1 MLFLKDLRRLKMNQ
15 TAKITESFVSQ
26 TVVGGKE
33 DGRFLTG
40 TVTVTNAGVE
50 IGNFST
56 DLLDNQGSV
65 KYNKDVDNL
74 TVFQMENKNAN
85 LDS

>member
-1 MLFLKDLRRLKMNQ
+1 MNQ
-15 TAKITESFVSQ
+15 TAKLTESFVSQ
-26 TVVGGKE
+26 TVIGGKN

-56 DLLDNQGSV
+56 DLLDNRGSV
-65 KYNKDVDNL
+65 KYNKTGENV
-74 TVFQMENKNAN
+74 TVFQVENKNA
-85 LDS
+85 

>member
-1 MLFLKDLRRLKMNQ
+1 MNQ
-15 TAKITESFVSQ
+15 TAKLTESFVSQ
-26 TVVGGKE
+26 TVVGGKN

-56 DLLDNQGSV
+56 DLLDSPGSV
-65 KYNKDVDNL
+65 KYNKEVSNL
-74 TVFQMENKNAN
+74 TTYQFKKG
-85 LDS
+85 

>member
-1 MLFLKDLRRLKMNQ
+1 MNQ

-33 DGRFLTG
+33 DGRFITG

-74 TVFQMENKNAN
+74 TVFQMENKDAN
-85 LDS
+85 LDSRF

>member
-1 MLFLKDLRRLKMNQ
+1 MNQ

-26 TVVGGKE
+26 TVVGGKN

-56 DLLDNQGSV
+56 DMLDSRGSV
-65 KYNKDVDNL
+65 EYNKTVDNL
-74 TVFQMENKNAN
+74 TVFQMENKNVN
-85 LDS
+85 LDSRF

>member
-1 MLFLKDLRRLKMNQ
+1 MNQ
-15 TAKITESFVSQ
+15 TAKLTESFVSQ

-40 TVTVTNAGVE
+40 TITVTNAGVE

-56 DLLDNQGSV
+56 DMLDNRGSV
-65 KYNKDVDNL
+65 EYNKGVDNL

-85 LDS
+85 MDSRF

>member
-1 MLFLKDLRRLKMNQ
+1 MNQ

-26 TVVGGKE
+26 TVVGGKN

-56 DLLDNQGSV
+56 DMLDSRGSV
-65 KYNKDVDNL
+65 EHNKTVDNL
-74 TVFQMENKNAN
+74 TVFQMENKNVN
-85 LDS
+85 LDSRF

>member
-1 MLFLKDLRRLKMNQ
+1 MNQ
-15 TAKITESFVSQ
+15 TAKLTESLVSQ
-26 TVVGGKE
+26 TVVGGKN

-56 DLLDNQGSV
+56 DLLDNRGSV
-65 KYNKDVDNL
+65 KYNKTGENV
-74 TVFQMENKNAN
+74 TVFQVENKNA
-85 LDS
+85 